1 MLVLTDVVALTLAFV
16 VIEVWGGFHNGETGP
31 ALRDLALLGFGIPLW
46 ILLAH
51 GHNLYHADS
60 RRADHGWTEELA
72 PIVQMATLWSW
83 MILLGVSAT
92 GLRHVTIPKLSLFW
106 VLTIALLL
114 LLRSATRAMARR
126 QPWYLQNAIIVGP
139 PLQTAA

>member
-31 ALRDLALLGFGIPLW
+31 ALRDVALLSFGLPVW

-60 RRADHGWTEELA
+60 RRADHGWTDELM
-72 PIVQMATLWSW
+72 PVIQMATLWSW
-83 MILLGVSAT
+83 TILLGISLT
-92 GLRHVTIPKLSLFW
+92 GLRPVTVPKLAVFW
-106 VLTIALLL
+106 GLTIVLLL
-114 LLRSATRAMARR
+114 TLRS
-126 QPWYLQNAIIVGP
+126 
-139 PLQTAA
+139 